1 MNKSIRRGAITLSTL
16 ALVQAWASPPRCEAA
31 PPKPTSPPLQAPPS
45 SFTALDFSR
54 YSLSHHMLHSSLYGP
69 EKLEHYSL
77 SISQDRRELRGELR
91 LGSKVCGHPAFIHG
105 GAIASVCDDAMGMLF
120 LSSGHG
126 SGFTANLNVNYR
138 KPIPAGT
145 NLAVVCRV
153 DRVEVGGKSGSK
165 KVFLTARIEEGG
177 ENSPSPTLYAEAT
190 SLFVVKNG
198 VKGMWNWGG
207 GEFLATLKGFLG
219 NNL

>member
-1 MNKSIRRGAITLSTL
+1 
-16 ALVQAWASPPRCEAA
+16 
-31 PPKPTSPPLQAPPS
+31 
-45 SFTALDFSR
+45 LDFSR
-54 YSLSHHMLHSSLYGP
+54 YSLSHHLLHSSLSGP

-77 SISQDRRELRGELR
+77 SISQDKRELRGELR

-145 NLAVVCRV
+145 NLAVVCSV
-153 DRVEVGGKSGSK
+153 DRVEVGGKSGAK
-165 KVFLTARIEEGG
+165 KVFLSARIEGGGEGG
-177 ENSPSPTLYAEAT
+177 SLAPTLFAEAT

-207 GEFLATLKGFLG
+207 GDFLVTLKGFLG
-219 NNL
+219 F